1 MKCISL
7 TVPVPCTRQLPQ
19 VVLFSFLVFSV
30 ICKIGNLSSGRYIG
44 MVVQKCSCVLISI
57 HRVSSFRTN
66 PPKVVV
72 PHFLTPMMMTS
83 GNLFFPALSS
93 ASCPLDQRQLQEW
106 MKVTKMREA
115 TITAPIISLAR
126 EYSMTLQFTSLTTTN
141 NLKVFIFT
149 LCSHQMFIH
158 YHYSYIFV
166 SRVKTSI
173 LCKTVV
179 HSFDSTVSS
188 ISNRF
193 WTVVVQYTH

>member
-7 TVPVPCTRQLPQ
+7 TVPPPCSRQLPQ

-30 ICKIGNLSSGRYIG
+30 ICKIGNLSSGRYVG

-57 HRVSSFRTN
+57 HRVSSFSTNQREYTIYYILPGTN

-158 YHYSYIFV
+158 YHYSYLQYLCQE
-166 SRVKTSI
+166 SRRLSCV
-173 LCKTVV
+173 
-179 HSFDSTVSS
+179 
-188 ISNRF
+188 
-193 WTVVVQYTH
+193 